1 MSIEHAFRA
10 LTLTLTLGGGLLGCD
25 ADAPDPEHE
34 AAELRGGSLYDGEAL
49 FLGIFLGQGEVAERL
64 PLSWGGC
71 DAIDRGRM
79 VADLPVEVLMADV
92 ERLLADPRHEAMW
105 PQLERARQTLLDEGV
120 VTVGPNGM
128 ALLVELVRERDP
140 EFFGRLEQAVGSGEH
155 DEIEKILKEG
165 HELVRDVVVID
176 LDPGGPI
183 EDGLVVV
190 YETAI
195 VIDSVYAYI
204 QYWTT
209 VGVVVVA
216 GQNPDQS
223 RLFQEL
229 MVDEIATELAVH

>member
-1 MSIEHAFRA
+1 MSIEHASRA
-10 LTLTLTLGGGLLGCD
+10 LTLTLALGAGLVGCD
-25 ADAPDPEHE
+25 TDDRDPGHA
-34 AAELRGGSLYDGEAL
+34 AAEPRDASLYDGEAL

-64 PLSWGGC
+64 PLTWGGC

-79 VADLPVEVLMADV
+79 VADLPVEALVADV
-92 ERLLADPRHEAMW
+92 DRLLADPRHEAMW

-120 VTVGPNGM
+120 VTVGRSGTT
-128 ALLVELVRERDP
+128 LLVELVRERDP
-140 EFFGRLEQAVGSGEH
+140 EFFVRLELAVGSGVH
-155 DEIEKILKEG
+155 DEIEQILKEG
-165 HELVRDVVVID
+165 YELVRDVVVTD

-195 VIDSVYAYI
+195 VINSVYAYI

-229 MVDEIATELAVH
+229 MIEEIATELAVY